1 MKKLTLWMICPWLLT
16 TGALSSCAGM
26 PIKFSA
32 SYDIQAEGME
42 KPIRVEVGYWNVK
55 MAGKE
60 TREVQP

>member
-1 MKKLTLWMICPWLLT
+1 MKLALLMICLWLLT
-16 TGALSSCAGM
+16 GCLAGL

-32 SYDIQAEGME
+32 SYDIQAEGM
-42 KPIRVEVGYWNVK
+42 KQPVRVEVGYWNVT